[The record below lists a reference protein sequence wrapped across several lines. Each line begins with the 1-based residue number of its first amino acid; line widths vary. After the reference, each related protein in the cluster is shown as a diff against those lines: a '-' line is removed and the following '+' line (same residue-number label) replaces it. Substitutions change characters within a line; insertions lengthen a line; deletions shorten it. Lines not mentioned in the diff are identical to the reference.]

1 MAASFKKTVIKS
13 TPRVGENVTSD
24 TNYWKNL
31 EVPVTKKEYGAITHI
46 EFSPTEPNSFAVTN
60 STRVQ
65 IYSSKS
71 LQILKTISRFK
82 DVAYSGSFRDDGKLL
97 VAGGDEGL
105 IRLFDVEGRA
115 LLRVFKGHTGA
126 VHVTKFLRDRVRLFS
141 GADDNSVAVW
151 DIPREAQIATY
162 KEHQDYVRCGV
173 SSLSSNDILLTGS
186 YDHKVKLYDTRI
198 GDSVL
203 TVDHGQPVEDVLTF
217 PTGGIFISAGGNVVK
232 VWDALS
238 GGRLL
243 TTLCNHHKQ
252 VMSLAFCSNYQRLL
266 SASLDRHVKI
276 YDLSS
281 YQVVHT
287 LDYPGTLTAVAVS
300 PDDNLLVVGTAEGLV
315 SIQKRKP
322 EDEVMPKKKKVQNSR
337 FGLKGKTHIPDED
350 DYHVEHTRKD
360 HLTKYDKFL
369 KKFEYSRALD
379 AAMHWTVRLSN
390 PDVTL
395 SVLQEL
401 IRREGI
407 RPALAGREEKSL
419 SHLLRFIEKNI
430 YKPRY
435 MNTLIDIMAL
445 LLEMYKGLI
454 DQSHDL
460 GAHLKRVNH
469 VVQREVALMK
479 QLYEVMG
486 TMDTLF
492 AAATSQQTNQTSE
505 LGLAD
510 ERLTPSTAAAQ
521 SV

>member
-1 MAASFKKTVIKS
+1 M
-13 TPRVGENVTSD
+13 
-24 TNYWKNL
+24 
-31 EVPVTKKEYGAITHI
+31 
-46 EFSPTEPNSFAVTN
+46 
-60 STRVQ
+60 
-65 IYSSKS
+65 
-71 LQILKTISRFK
+71 
-82 DVAYSGSFRDDGKLL
+82 
-97 VAGGDEGL
+97 
-105 IRLFDVEGRA
+105 
-115 LLRVFKGHTGA
+115 
-126 VHVTKFLRDRVRLFS
+126 
-141 GADDNSVAVW
+141 
-151 DIPREAQIATY
+151 
-162 KEHQDYVRCGV
+162 
-173 SSLSSNDILLTGS
+173 
-186 YDHKVKLYDTRI
+186 YDSRI
-198 GDSVL
+198 GESVL
-203 TVDHGQPVEDVLTF
+203 TVDHGHPVEDVLMF
-217 PTGGIFISAGGNVVK
+217 PTGGVFISAGGNVVK

-322 EDEVMPKKKKVQNSR
+322 EDEVIQKKKKNQNSR
-337 FGLKGKTHIPDED
+337 FGLKGKTHIPQED
-350 DYHVEHTRKD
+350 DHHVEHKRKD

-379 AAMHWTVRLSN
+379 AAMHWTVRHPN

-407 RPALAGREEKSL
+407 RSALAGRDEKSL

-430 YKPRY
+430 HKPRY
-435 MNTLIDIMAL
+435 MNTLTDIMAL
-445 LLEMYKGLI
+445 LLEMHKGLI

-460 GAHLKRVNH
+460 GALLKRVNL

-492 AAATSQQTNQTSE
+492 AAATSQQTNQTIE
-505 LGLAD
+505 LGSLAVD
-510 ERLTPSTAAAQ
+510 KMTPSLTAQ
-521 SV
+521 SVST